1 MESIP
6 HNGFYETSSVV
17 MSYYSSE
24 NGGGIEPNKVERKS
38 KQFINDDIDTS
49 HCKSMPSTENIEGS
63 GPKKINDESVIKF
76 IDKLDLSKIF
86 PPEYSANKIMVKDLN
101 KEGLPRRSMNCF
113 FVFRHVVYLE
123 VLDQGLIEEVK
134 DGVFFTQVVSEMW
147 KKLGEEDREK
157 YKKLAKEIKNLQN
170 EYHKDK
176 IYCKNKPA
184 GSIFVNMHDG
194 NFRDAEHKVR
204 KSKKS
209 TIRKQPRK
217 PKIIQ
222 KNTTNQVNQQFIC
235 NIDNL
240 DLERIIYQSYGFPD
254 QNINYHHPFDNLFTC
269 PQDINIYEISTPNET
284 FNLQESIFSYDF
296 VRLNR

>member
-1 MESIP
+1 MNSIP
-6 HNGFYETSSVV
+6 HNDFYEESRD
-17 MSYYSSE
+17 MSLYSSE
-24 NGGGIEPNKVERKS
+24 SRGEIEPNKVVHES
-38 KQFINDDIDTS
+38 NPFINDEVDAS
-49 HCKSMPSTENIEGS
+49 HYKSMPSIENIEA
-63 GPKKINDESVIKF
+63 KKMDNTLVIKF
-76 IDKLDLSKIF
+76 IEKLNLTKIF

-113 FVFRHVVYLE
+113 FVFRQVVYLE

-222 KNTTNQVNQQFIC
+222 KNTTNQVNQQLIY

-240 DLERIIYQSYGFPD
+240 DFERIIYPNYGFSD
-254 QNINYHHPFDNLFTC
+254 QNINYHHPLDNFFT
-269 PQDINIYEISTPNET
+269 QDINIYEISTSNET
-284 FNLQESIFSYDF
+284 FNLQESFLPFDF
-296 VRLNR
+296 C

>member
-1 MESIP
+1 
-6 HNGFYETSSVV
+6 
-17 MSYYSSE
+17 
-24 NGGGIEPNKVERKS
+24 
-38 KQFINDDIDTS
+38 
-49 HCKSMPSTENIEGS
+49 
-63 GPKKINDESVIKF
+63 
-76 IDKLDLSKIF
+76 
-86 PPEYSANKIMVKDLN
+86 
-101 KEGLPRRSMNCF
+101 MNCF
-113 FVFRHVVYLE
+113 YVFRHVVYLE

-147 KKLGEEDREK
+147 KKLGKEDREK

-222 KNTTNQVNQQFIC
+222 KNTTNQINQQLIY

-240 DLERIIYQSYGFPD
+240 DFERIIYPIYGFSD
-254 QNINYHHPFDNLFTC
+254 QNINYQDNFFT
-269 PQDINIYEISTPNET
+269 QDLNIYEISTSNET
-284 FNLQESIFSYDF
+284 FNLQESFLSYDF
-296 VRLNR
+296 C

>member
-1 MESIP
+1 MEKL
-6 HNGFYETSSVV
+6 E
-17 MSYYSSE
+17 
-24 NGGGIEPNKVERKS
+24 
-38 KQFINDDIDTS
+38 QFKNIDPVIVNEVDEL
-49 HCKSMPSTENIEGS
+49 HCKLMPSAENIEGS
-63 GPKKINDESVIKF
+63 GPKKMDNTLVIKF
-76 IDKLDLSKIF
+76 IEKLNLTKIF

-123 VLDQGLIEEVK
+123 VLEQGLIEEVK

-157 YKKLAKEIKNLQN
+157 YKKLATEVKNLQN

-184 GSIFVNMHDG
+184 GSIFVGMHDG
-194 NFRDAEHKVR
+194 NFRDTER

-209 TIRKQPRK
+209 TTRKQPRK

-222 KNTTNQVNQQFIC
+222 KNTTNQVNQQLIY

-240 DLERIIYQSYGFPD
+240 DFERIIYPNYEFSD
-254 QNINYHHPFDNLFTC
+254 QNINYHHPLDNFFTC
-269 PQDINIYEISTPNET
+269 PQDINIYEISIPNET
-284 FNLQESIFSYDF
+284 FNLQESIFSFLLD
-296 VRLNR
+296 

>member
-1 MESIP
+1 MNSIP
-6 HNGFYETSSVV
+6 PNGFYETSSVV

-24 NGGGIEPNKVERKS
+24 NGGGIEPNKLERKN

-157 YKKLAKEIKNLQN
+157 YKKLAEEIKNLQN

-194 NFRDAEHKVR
+194 NFKDAEHKVR

-240 DLERIIYQSYGFPD
+240 DFERIIYPNYGFSD
-254 QNINYHHPFDNLFTC
+254 QNINYHHPLDNFFT
-269 PQDINIYEISTPNET
+269 QDINIYEISTSNET
-284 FNLQESIFSYDF
+284 FNLQESFLPFDF
-296 VRLNR
+296 C

>member
-1 MESIP
+1 MEKLEQFKNIDP
-6 HNGFYETSSVV
+6 V
-17 MSYYSSE
+17 
-24 NGGGIEPNKVERKS
+24 KVNEV
-38 KQFINDDIDTS
+38 DEL
-49 HCKSMPSTENIEGS
+49 HCKLMPSAENIEGS
-63 GPKKINDESVIKF
+63 EPKKIDDESVIEF

-86 PPEYSANKIMVKDLN
+86 PPKYSASEIMVKELN

-113 FVFRHVVYLE
+113 FVFRLVVYLGT
-123 VLDQGLIEEVK
+123 LDQGLIEEVK
-134 DGVFFTQVVSEMW
+134 DGVFFTQAVSEMW
-147 KKLGEEDREK
+147 KKMRKEDREE
-157 YKKLAKEIKNLQN
+157 YKKLATEIKNLQN
-170 EYHKDK
+170 EHYKDK

-184 GSIFVNMHDG
+184 GSVFVNMHDG
-194 NFRDAEHKVR
+194 NFRDAERKVR

-240 DLERIIYQSYGFPD
+240 DLERIIYPNYGFSD
-254 QNINYHHPFDNLFTC
+254 QNINYYHPLDNFFTC

-296 VRLNR
+296 C